1 MRTTALDSASAA
13 HKCGADNETFE
24 ASVED
29 VFLRRQMQS
38 TCAGTLFV
46 SASDVLLVSAADAYL
61 FPLDNLSAVRKI
73 LQTAY
78 LAWSIGSIVHAGA
91 QA

>member
-1 MRTTALDSASAA
+1 MRTAALDSASAA
-13 HKCGADNETFE
+13 HKRSADNETFE

-46 SASDVLLVSAADAYL
+46 SASDVLLISDAYL

-91 QA
+91 MA

>member
-46 SASDVLLVSAADAYL
+46 SASDVLLISAADAYL

-78 LAWSIGSIVHAGA
+78 LARSVGSIVHAGA